1 MHHLCPFVALCA
13 SFAHVVTS
21 FILPVCVSFVPRSVC
36 LSLLFDGLPVS
47 LYCCFSLPVCLFV
60 LILCVYFYLSVH
72 LSLSFYLFL
81 CLSVFLFVSRSFF
94 SVFFLFFCLSFCL
107 YVLVFVPSVSLCLPV
122 ILLVCLFHILDSI
135 FLLSR
140 TSDLYSRLCFE

>member
-94 SVFFLFFCLSFCL
+94 PSFFIFLFVFLSLCPCVCPVCLSLSACHID
-107 YVLVFVPSVSLCLPV
+107 SLSFSYTRLHLS
-122 ILLVCLFHILDSI
+122 IITDERSLL
-135 FLLSR
+135 
-140 TSDLYSRLCFE
+140 